1 MTRPRLVVLSRRGH
15 ASLPD
20 DLWRRLEAASEVT
33 VVRRDDAPDHA
44 TAVSLLR
51 EADLVGST
59 NACLPRLDA
68 DLLDALPRLRGLVLL
83 ATGHDHL
90 DVPELGRRG
99 IGLSVLPQY
108 ATLAVAEHALA
119 MVLALATRLHL
130 ANDRSR
136 GDTGDV
142 SLRGIELGGRT
153 AGVVGVG
160 RIGGRFTQ
168 LARGIG
174 MRVIGHDIDPAAV
187 QRAAAG
193 GAEMTDLDEL
203 LGRADVV
210 VLAASHVLGRPA
222 ILGPRELD
230 RLRPGALLVN
240 VGRAALVDGPA
251 AAAALRT
258 RRLRGYAVDDVVADP
273 VRDADLLHEGR
284 LLQTGHSAWWRD
296 EVLERGARMW
306 GEHLLAAVEG
316 CPLDAV
322 TWPRDNAA
330 MDLLGRALTE
340 ALPVAA
346 GGVPE

>member
-20 DLWRRLEAASEVT
+20 DLRRRLDEACDLT
-33 VVRRDDAPDHA
+33 LVRRDGAPDHA
-44 TAVSLLR
+44 TAVALLQD
-51 EADLVGST
+51 ADLVGST
-59 NACLPRLDA
+59 NVCLPRLDGP
-68 DLLDALPRLRGLVLL
+68 LLDALPRLRGLVLL

-90 DVPELGRRG
+90 DVPELRRRG
-99 IGLSVLPQY
+99 IGVSVLPEY
-108 ATLAVAEHALA
+108 ATIAVAEHALA

-142 SLRGIELGGRT
+142 SLRGVELAGRT
-153 AGVVGVG
+153 VGVVGVG
-160 RIGGRFTQ
+160 RIGGRLTQ

-174 MRVIGHDIDPAAV
+174 MRVIGNDIDPAAV
-187 QRAAAG
+187 RRAAAG
-193 GAEMTDLDEL
+193 GVQTADLDEL

-210 VLAASHVLGRPA
+210 ALAASHVLGRPA

-240 VGRAALVDGPA
+240 VGRPALVDQA
-251 AAAALRT
+251 AVANALRT

-273 VRDADLLHEGR
+273 RRDADLVREGR

-316 CPLDAV
+316 RPLDAV

-330 MDLLGRALTE
+330 MELRAD

-346 GGVPE
+346 AGVPE